1 MKLIEDQEPRYASL
15 KVVGIGGGG
24 TNAVNRMI
32 DAGIRGVDFIAINTD
47 AQTLNLSKAK
57 VKIQIGKNLT
67 RGLGAGANPE
77 VGLRAAE
84 ESREEILNHV
94 KGADMVF
101 ITAGMGGGTG
111 TGGAPVVAQVCK
123 EVGALTIGVVTRPFS
138 FEGKRRMSVAEQGI
152 EKLRQAVDT
161 LIVIPNDRLLQVM
174 DRGASILE
182 AFTVAD
188 EVLRHG
194 VQGISD
200 LVCVPGLI
208 NLDFADV
215 RTVMMDTGSALMGI
229 GVGRGES
236 RAVDAANQAIS
247 SPLLETTIEGAK
259 GILIN
264 ITGGPDLGLFEVNEA
279 AQVIINAADPEA
291 NIIFG
296 AVIDEKLQDEVRITV
311 IATGF
316 QKKSRPADT
325 QRLQVIDDSELFEV
339 PVFLKSKTSNKTPKK
354 DTSR

>member
-1 MKLIEDQEPRYASL
+1 MKLLEDQETRYASL

-32 DAGIRGVDFIAINTD
+32 EAGIRGVDFIAINTD

-57 VKIQIGKNLT
+57 IKIQIGKNLT

-77 VGLRAAE
+77 VGLKAAE

-123 EVGALTIGVVTRPFS
+123 EVGALTIGVVTKPFS

-161 LIVIPNDRLLQVM
+161 LIVIPNDKLLQVM
-174 DRGASILE
+174 DKRASILE
-182 AFTVAD
+182 AFAVAD

-229 GVGRGES
+229 GVGHGES

-316 QKKSRPADT
+316 QRKPKPADT
-325 QRLQVIDDSELFEV
+325 RRPQILDDSELFEV
-339 PVFLKSKTSNKTPKK
+339 PVFLKLKTSDKPPKK
-354 DTSR
+354 DTLR